1 VILNHRFDLYS
12 VPLDGGKPVNLT
24 GGMGEAQQIRFRL
37 VRLDRAGGGGRGGR
51 GGGGGFGAANAEDD
65 DGIDLSKPLMLSAYG
80 EWTKKSGY
88 YTLAPGAKPTPL
100 IYDDAEV
107 GQAIKAEQAD
117 RVVFTKQTFTMAPD
131 WYAST
136 TSFTSPKKVTNANPF
151 IDEYAWGSKVLV
163 DFKNS
168 KGQRLQG
175 TLTLPANYQPGKK
188 YPMLVYFYE
197 KLSNTHHSFAMPQY
211 DDRPHFA
218 EYASDGYLV
227 LQPDIV
233 YEIGK
238 PGSSALDCVTAATK
252 KVIEMG
258 YADPKHI
265 GIQGHSWGGY
275 ETSYILTQTDMFAA
289 VVTGAPPTNLVSFY
303 GETYPGTG
311 TLQQGIIEVGQVRMG
326 TNPWDNHQ
334 LFEDQSALYHV
345 RDIKTPFMILHGT
358 ADNAVDWHQG
368 LELYGAAKLWG
379 KQVILL
385 SYPGE
390 PHHGE
395 EGKSEG
401 LPAADEAVLRSLSQ
415 GDVAPKRMTTA
426 CCRRRRVGRSN
437 RDGGERHTEMSPV
450 PFPLPPSPSPIPYP
464 PKNLPGLHDAC
475 PLHVLVKPRALV
487 EHSVNIVP
495 RARDAMRL
503 AGVLDHLR
511 RHALFLDR
519 HVQLFVL

>member
-1 VILNHRFDLYS
+1 
-12 VPLDGGKPVNLT
+12 
-24 GGMGEAQQIRFRL
+24 
-37 VRLDRAGGGGRGGR
+37 
-51 GGGGGFGAANAEDD
+51 
-65 DGIDLSKPLMLSAYG
+65 
-80 EWTKKSGY
+80 
-88 YTLAPGAKPTPL
+88 
-100 IYDDAEV
+100 
-107 GQAIKAEQAD
+107 
-117 RVVFTKQTFTMAPD
+117 
-131 WYAST
+131 
-136 TSFTSPKKVTNANPF
+136 
-151 IDEYAWGSKVLV
+151 
-163 DFKNS
+163 
-168 KGQRLQG
+168 
-175 TLTLPANYQPGKK
+175 
-188 YPMLVYFYE
+188 MLVYFYE

-345 RDIKTPFMILHGT
+345 RNIKTPFMILHGT

-368 LELYGAAKLWG
+368 LELYGAAKRWG

-390 PHHGE
+390 PHH
-395 EGKSEG
+395 
-401 LPAADEAVLRSLSQ
+401 LSRKENQ
-415 GDVAPKRMTTA
+415 KDFQQRMKQFFDHYLKGTPAPKWMT
-426 CCRRRRVGRSN
+426 
-437 RDGGERHTEMSPV
+437 DGVPQTKKGGPV
-450 PFPLPPSPSPIPYP
+450 
-464 PKNLPGLHDAC
+464 
-475 PLHVLVKPRALV
+475 
-487 EHSVNIVP
+487 E
-495 RARDAMRL
+495 
-503 AGVLDHLR
+503 
-511 RHALFLDR
+511 
-519 HVQLFVL
+519 

>member
-1 VILNHRFDLYS
+1 MILNHRFDLYS

-238 PGSSALDCVTAATK
+238 PGSSALDCVTS
-252 KVIEMG
+252 G
-258 YADPKHI
+258 D
-265 GIQGHSWGGY
+265 
-275 ETSYILTQTDMFAA
+275 
-289 VVTGAPPTNLVSFY
+289 
-303 GETYPGTG
+303 
-311 TLQQGIIEVGQVRMG
+311 
-326 TNPWDNHQ
+326 
-334 LFEDQSALYHV
+334 
-345 RDIKTPFMILHGT
+345 
-358 ADNAVDWHQG
+358 
-368 LELYGAAKLWG
+368 
-379 KQVILL
+379 
-385 SYPGE
+385 
-390 PHHGE
+390 E
-395 EGKSEG
+395 ES
-401 LPAADEAVLRSLSQ
+401 D
-415 GDVAPKRMTTA
+415 
-426 CCRRRRVGRSN
+426 
-437 RDGGERHTEMSPV
+437 RDGLCRSEAHRHS
-450 PFPLPPSPSPIPYP
+450 
-464 PKNLPGLHDAC
+464 GA
-475 PLHVLVKPRALV
+475 
-487 EHSVNIVP
+487 
-495 RARDAMRL
+495 
-503 AGVLDHLR
+503 
-511 RHALFLDR
+511 
-519 HVQLFVL
+519 QLGRI